1 MIVTSID
8 FETANLSDASIC
20 AAGLAVFDDGKL
32 VESRHW
38 LVRPPKGHGFFRED
52 FIECHGIKWSDV
64 RDEPEFPAIAPKIIK
79 RLIRADIV
87 IAHNAQFDMRKLRG
101 TLSHFTI
108 PCSDFSYLCTLRA
121 ARRVWPD
128 LPGHGLGMLAAH
140 IGHQFHHHNA
150 QEDAEAAGR
159 VLYAML
165 STANFQNPMDL
176 IAGIGLV
183 PTRFILQSDCS
194 SEETAGNPPPCG
206 QTAV

>member
-20 AAGLAVFDDGKL
+20 AAGIAVFDDGEL

-64 RDEPEFPAIAPKIIK
+64 RDEPEFSCIAPEIIE
-79 RLIRADIV
+79 RLTRADLV
-87 IAHNAQFDMRKLRG
+87 IAHNAQFDMRKLKG
-101 TLSHFTI
+101 TLNHFAI
-108 PCSDFSYLCTLRA
+108 PCPEFNYLCTLRA
-121 ARRVWPD
+121 ARKVWPD

-140 IGHQFHHHNA
+140 IGHQFRHHNA
-150 QEDAEAAGR
+150 QDDAEAAGR

-165 STANFQNPMDL
+165 STANFQNPLDL
-176 IAGIGLV
+176 IAGIGV
-183 PTRFILQSDCS
+183 GPTHFILQPDCS
-194 SEETAGNPPPCG
+194 RAERGSNPNPCG
-206 QTAV
+206 QGAV